1 MIVIKTEKGEI
12 KLKKEQA
19 TQLVIELKLLLVN
32 YKHETAGAGSWVKFV
47 DYVLEIKK

>member
-1 MIVIKTEKGEI
+1 MIIIKTEKGEI

-19 TQLVIELKLLLVN
+19 VNLVTELNLLLAE

-47 DYVLEIKK
+47 DYVLEIKQ